1 LGLFAKSAGAE
12 PFGGMRDQKVHA
24 IVARSRFEVKMPKAL
39 QLRTTFESLDVEK
52 VCAAVVLGALLEVE

>member
-1 LGLFAKSAGAE
+1 
-12 PFGGMRDQKVHA
+12 MRDQKVHA